1 MFTTILGE
9 VSEATRRDLRGAML
23 RSQATF
29 ATYAEHFHRVGVS
42 REDILRADPVAILE
56 RIPVL
61 DAGTLHRLADESI
74 AVCSQI
80 VDIETSSG
88 TTGRRKRR
96 FITHDDDASETEL
109 LARLFGVCGIGH
121 ADSVACLDTGP
132 LTLMVSFTKALDGLG
147 VRESYAYCVS
157 PDLDLTVEGLARLD
171 PTVIVTIP
179 SILDRCLPPLRRHFG
194 RERGRRLKRIVYV
207 GEPLSGPTR
216 AALERELGLRV
227 YGYYGASETSALG
240 IECSAHDGLH
250 LFTDRNVIELRSHVA
265 GPQEGDILVTTLN
278 QQGLPLFRYPLND
291 LISVRSGDC
300 PCGLRFPRVDVKGRT
315 DGAGSI
321 LGANVSYNSLRESAY
336 AGVESPGPMEVV
348 LTSNGKEKL
357 TIVLPSQRAA
367 DARRIR
373 TVLLKREPDL
383 TYLVGARFLELEL
396 EFVDVSHFRSA
407 RKANTIVDRRGAA
420 GAH

>member
-1 MFTTILGE
+1 
-9 VSEATRRDLRGAML
+9 ML

-29 ATYAEHFHRVGVS
+29 ATYAARFHDIGVS
-42 REDILRADPVAILE
+42 REDILHADPVAILE
-56 RIPVL
+56 QLPVL
-61 DAGTLHRLADESI
+61 DAGTLQDLADESI
-74 AVCSQI
+74 AVCSRI

-96 FITHDDDASETEL
+96 FITRDDDVSEKEF
-109 LARLFGVCGIGH
+109 LARLFRVCGIGR

-132 LTLMVSFTKALDGLG
+132 LTLMVSFTKALDSLG
-147 VRESYAYCVS
+147 VRDSYAYCAS
-157 PDLDLTVEGLARLD
+157 PDTDFTVEGLARLD
-171 PTVIVTIP
+171 PTAIVTIP
-179 SILDRCLPPLRRHFG
+179 SILDRCLPSLRRHFS
-194 RERGRRLKRIVYV
+194 RQRGRGLRRIVYV
-207 GEPLSGPTR
+207 GEPLSYATR
-216 AALERELGLRV
+216 SVLECDLGVEV
-227 YGYYGASETSALG
+227 YAYYGASETSALG
-240 IECSAHDGLH
+240 IECDAHDGIH
-250 LFTDRNVIELRSHVA
+250 LFTDRNVIELRSHRA
-265 GPQEGDILVTTLN
+265 GSGEGDILVTTLN

-291 LISVRSGDC
+291 LISVKSGDC
-300 PCGLRFPRVDVKGRT
+300 PCGLGFPRVDVKGRT

-321 LGANVSYNSLRESAY
+321 LGTKISYNSLRESAY
-336 AGVESPGPMEVV
+336 AGAESSGPMEVV

-367 DARRIR
+367 DALRIR

-396 EFVDVSHFRSA
+396 EFVDSSYFRSA